1 MFVIR
6 SGFRCR
12 AARAAR
18 GGTIKKDRD
27 GDSPVL
33 GPKIVLEP
41 VNPDFQPIELTA
53 DDEDTVAV
61 VAELVEVIGSS
72 VTG

>member
-1 MFVIR
+1 MESWVNFAEYSR
-6 SGFRCR
+6 R
-12 AARAAR
+12 
-18 GGTIKKDRD
+18 IKKDRD
-27 GDSPVL
+27 RDSPVL

-41 VNPDFQPIELTA
+41 VNPDFQPIELMA
-53 DDEDTVAV
+53 DDEDSVAV